1 MNINDIVDIP
11 DDTTDIIVE
20 GYKIYFGTNQDR
32 TTDKLFGVLTAG
44 KNFKFLTTLFR
55 VEDTKFAIVE
65 VTSISES
72 YLENQY
78 QLYFELQTKVRF
90 VEGHIYFYSENF
102 QLYNRKH
109 QAFTKI
115 SSTFMYDLFRLYSI
129 STDRCLLHT
138 TTRDRLY
145 LFWNEELAVLQSLDL
160 LTIQPNIFHPNTFLV
175 DSILLKNFTINDDL
189 IAKLSL
195 LNSLEDA
202 VTCLK
207 REMALNVL

>member
-1 MNINDIVDIP
+1 MKMNLNNIIDIP
-11 DDTTDIIVE
+11 DDTTNIVVE
-20 GYKIYFGTNQDR
+20 SSKIYFGTNQDR
-32 TTDKLFGVLTAG
+32 TTDKLFGVLTAEE
-44 KNFKFLTTLFR
+44 NVKFLTTFFR

-90 VEGHIYFYSENF
+90 VEGHVHFYSENF

-115 SSTFMYDLFRLYSI
+115 SSTFMYDLLFYSRLYSI
-129 STDRCLLHT
+129 STDRCLLR
-138 TTRDRLY
+138 TRDRLY
-145 LFWNEELAVLQSLDL
+145 LFWNEELTVLQSSDL
-160 LTIQPNIFHPNTFLV
+160 LTIYPNTFFV
-175 DSILLKNFTINDDL
+175 DSILLENFDVNNDL
-189 IAKLSL
+189 IIKLSL

-202 VTCLK
+202 VACLK